1 MKKSSKIA
9 LVVLLSMFLFNIL
22 AVGSTL
28 VLHETG
34 HYITAEVGGCKNIK
48 LVLLDSEIG
57 TYTEM
62 SCPTEQAQNFAVFG
76 ALLLTIPFALAFL
89 LLRKL
94 PEKNLFWVILGFNL
108 TVMMMDIPGVTAINF
123 ISFGAG
129 LLLFVLG
136 EMLMIDS
143 LFLYTEKVEGVV
155 GLGDV
160 EKTNGV
166 KKILGN
172 VKDKKFGGLI

>member
-9 LVVLLSMFLFNIL
+9 LVVFLSMFLFNIL

-34 HYITAEVGGCKNIK
+34 HYLTAEAAGCKNIK

-62 SCPTEQAQNFAVFG
+62 ACPTEQTQYFAVFG
-76 ALLLTIPFALAFL
+76 ALSLTTPFALAFL

-94 PEKNLFWVILGFNL
+94 PERNLFWLIFGFNL
-108 TVMMMDIPGVTAINF
+108 TVMMMDIPVSSVSTVIRF
-123 ISFGAG
+123 ISFGSG
-129 LLLFVLG
+129 LFLFVLG
-136 EMLMIDS
+136 EMFLIDN
-143 LFLYTEKVEGVV
+143 LFLYSEKVEGMV

-160 EKTNGV
+160 VKTDEP
-166 KKILGN
+166 